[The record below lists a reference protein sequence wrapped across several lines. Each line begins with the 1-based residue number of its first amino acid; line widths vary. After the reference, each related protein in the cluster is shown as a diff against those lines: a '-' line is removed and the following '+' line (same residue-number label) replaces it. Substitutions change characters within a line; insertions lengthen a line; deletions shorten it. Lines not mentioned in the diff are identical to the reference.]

1 MEKVDNLQEQNGNES
16 KEMEILRV
24 KENVRQ
30 H

>member
-24 KENVRQ
+24 KENVRK